1 MVFTVLLIIPALVAL
16 GFFLFSGRS
25 ITIKEFLVQ
34 IAVQAAIAG
43 ISTGI
48 IYWSDT
54 SDIETWN
61 GVITSKKHF
70 HVSCSH
76 SYSCHCRQVCSG
88 SGKNESCYTHCDTCY
103 EHSYD
108 VEWHGYTS
116 NSEDIEINTVDRQG
130 LHEPS
135 RWTAMHVGEPTAIE
149 HSYTNYIKA
158 APDTLFR
165 RNGEYKQFQV
175 PQHPRTYDYYR
186 TMRIVTMGVPVPA
199 VAEDQLNEVNAA
211 LGSRKQVN
219 IMLMTVRNQPREW
232 FYALE
237 QRWLGG
243 KKNDLTVVVSVD
255 QQGVIQWVNVM
266 AWCQNEMVKIVIRD
280 SIMSVGKLQS
290 IEDWGNVVGDIR
302 EGVTGFYIRKPMADF
317 KYLESTITP
326 TTTEWAISLV
336 IGLLV
341 AIGLGIVMIK
351 NDLFNEETTYRR

>member
-1 MVFTVLLIIPALVAL
+1 
-16 GFFLFSGRS
+16 
-25 ITIKEFLVQ
+25 
-34 IAVQAAIAG
+34 
-43 ISTGI
+43 
-48 IYWSDT
+48 
-54 SDIETWN
+54 
-61 GVITSKKHF
+61 
-70 HVSCSH
+70 
-76 SYSCHCRQVCSG
+76 
-88 SGKNESCYTHCDTCY
+88 
-103 EHSYD
+103 
-108 VEWHGYTS
+108 
-116 NSEDIEINTVDRQG
+116 
-130 LHEPS
+130 
-135 RWTAMHVGEPTAIE
+135 
-149 HSYTNYIKA
+149 
-158 APDTLFR
+158 
-165 RNGEYKQFQV
+165 
-175 PQHPRTYDYYR
+175 
-186 TMRIVTMGVPVPA
+186 MGVPVPA